1 MYATLTY
8 IPLSIFL
15 HALQQRSS
23 IEKLLLHLRRTKR
36 FLKNAHGNSVGVF
49 NYIYYDSYPLGLF
62 FCQFH

>member
-1 MYATLTY
+1 MYVPLTY
-8 IPLSIFL
+8 ISLSIFL
-15 HALQQRSS
+15 HALRQRLS
-23 IEKLLLHLRRTKR
+23 IEKLLSHLRRTKS